1 MYRWLKYL
9 MATSCVAFLAACGGG
24 DDDDPPA
31 TPTTIASV
39 ATASGFSALVA
50 AADKAGLV
58 DELSDTSANLTVFAP
73 TDAAFDALATTLGFA
88 DATAM
93 VAALDGPTLAKI
105 LSYHVLPAR
114 KTAAQ
119 LTAGDEPTLY
129 EFEGTPATLAIG
141 TTGGVTV
148 TDEVLVAASVTTPD
162 VDAGNGVIH
171 VIDKVLVPPGVLTV
185 VQMATLNPA
194 FSTLVAAVTTA
205 GLDSPV
211 DGLQSAGPF
220 TVFAPTNDAF
230 TALLARLGISA
241 NDLLGSPNLGNILRY
256 HVASGA
262 FRAADVLGLPK
273 PASVPTLLSGSNLTV
288 PSNTLPLTLID
299 DDAGSPD
306 ATIAA
311 TDVRASNGVI
321 HVITQVLIPAPN

>member
-24 DDDDPPA
+24 GDDDPPA
-31 TPTTIASV
+31 TPMTIASV

-50 AADKAGLV
+50 AADKAGLI

-73 TDAAFDALATTLGFA
+73 TDEAFDALATTLGFA

-105 LSYHVLPAR
+105 LSYHVLPVR

-119 LTAGDEPTLY
+119 LTAGNEPTLY

-148 TDEVLVAASVTTPD
+148 TDEVLVAANVTTPD

-171 VIDKVLVPPGVLTV
+171 VIDKVLVPPGVLNV
-185 VQMATLNPA
+185 VQMAKLNPA

-230 TALLARLGISA
+230 AAIAGTVSSLTPTQLTTVLT
-241 NDLLGSPNLGNILRY
+241 Y
-256 HVASGA
+256 HVVGDEVLASGIPFGVPVA
-262 FRAADVLGLPK
+262 TVSTQQITITAGPAPAIASIADTTAS
-273 PASVPTLLSGSNLTV
+273 PARINAVDIRG
-288 PSNTLPLTLID
+288 
-299 DDAGSPD
+299 
-306 ATIAA
+306 
-311 TDVRASNGVI
+311 SNGVI
-321 HVITQVLIPAPN
+321 HVIDKVLLPEL